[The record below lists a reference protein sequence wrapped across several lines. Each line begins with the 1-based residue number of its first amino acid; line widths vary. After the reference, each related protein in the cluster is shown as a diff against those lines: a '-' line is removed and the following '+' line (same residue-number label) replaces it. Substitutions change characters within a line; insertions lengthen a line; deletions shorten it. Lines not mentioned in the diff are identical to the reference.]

1 MYLATPSFIVEG
13 SVPLRRSA
21 GACQGLKERKCKPN
35 YTFYADANSSVSAV
49 GGRALVGFN
58 AKATQKPYE
67 PRPREGGRVDSPPRS
82 DEPINNGARSASKY
96 RL

>member
-35 YTFYADANSSVSAV
+35 YTFYADANPCVSAV
-49 GGRALVGFN
+49 AGRAPVGFN
-58 AKATQKPYE
+58 AKGSRKPYE
-67 PRPREGGRVDSPPRS
+67 PRGGTR
-82 DEPINNGARSASKY
+82 
-96 RL
+96 